1 MSDCGRNDDERRE
14 WFREIRSMLKLQT
27 AMAFVPIR
35 PIGLTLKGCFV
46 GEAQK
51 AVNLAPHMD
60 CVMGVRAGR
69 WHSARGATK
78 SDYQLP
84 R

>member
-1 MSDCGRNDDERRE
+1 
-14 WFREIRSMLKLQT
+14 MLKLQT

-35 PIGLTLKGCFV
+35 PIGRTLKRCFV

-60 CVMGVRAGR
+60 CVMGVRAGPVA
-69 WHSARGATK
+69 HSARGQL
-78 SDYQLP
+78 SRIYQLP